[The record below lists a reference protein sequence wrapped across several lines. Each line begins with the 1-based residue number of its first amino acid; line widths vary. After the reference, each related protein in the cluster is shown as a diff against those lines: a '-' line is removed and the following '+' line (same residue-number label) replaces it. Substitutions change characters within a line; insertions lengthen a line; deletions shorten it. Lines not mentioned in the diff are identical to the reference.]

1 MSTELLPQR
10 RYPRPDRHAGAELP
24 SGGRIACDGGTII
37 LGTMSSAESHH
48 PGHRSVSGGLAR
60 AAVFGVNDGLV
71 SNVSLILGFA
81 GSSADSSIVRLAGLA
96 GAVAGAISM
105 AAGEWISVTA
115 QNELIEREVTIEA
128 RELVRSTASETA
140 ELAEMYEG
148 HGMTVETARRAA
160 DEVMSQPE
168 RAIEVH
174 AREELGV
181 DPYDLPSPFRA
192 AAISLACF
200 LFGAFLPLLPWLG
213 GGMSAAAEVS
223 LTIGVVAAAGVGALI
238 GRFSERSIIR
248 SILRQVVIVLVA
260 CGVTYAIGEA
270 VGVNVG

>member
-1 MSTELLPQR
+1 
-10 RYPRPDRHAGAELP
+10 
-24 SGGRIACDGGTII
+24 
-37 LGTMSSAESHH
+37 MSSAESHH

-128 RELVRSTASETA
+128 RELVRSAASETA

-148 HGMTVETARRAA
+148 HGMTAETARRAA

-213 GGMSAAAEVS
+213 GGMSSAAEVS
-223 LTIGVVAAAGVGALI
+223 LAIGVVAAAGVGALI